1 MIVKNGLVHPHRLRV
16 IRVAPAC
23 LIALFSAAQAEE
35 PNGRH
40 VQIAVVLDASPEPLI
55 AESICEKEVECVV
68 ISRPDVGIKVSVVLR
83 QRDDLQ
89 ANRSTV
95 DCASPCSFPLGI
107 GTVNF
112 RGHQTFDLTD
122 GEASVGRH
130 YLFQRPHTTIGS
142 VSVMTEPTGPSQ
154 RPPI

>member
-16 IRVAPAC
+16 IRVASAC

-40 VQIAVVLDASPEPLI
+40 VQIAVVIDASPEPLI

-95 DCASPCSFPLGI
+95 DCASPCSFPWALERSISAGTKPSISSTANPAWAGI
-107 GTVNF
+107 IF
-112 RGHQTFDLTD
+112 F
-122 GEASVGRH
+122 SGRTP
-130 YLFQRPHTTIGS
+130 R
-142 VSVMTEPTGPSQ
+142 
-154 RPPI
+154 